1 MSQALRILAVADPAV
16 FVYQEQHEA
25 IFGTF
30 EQAFKTKVEIEIIPF
45 PDYYGRM
52 NDELAAGGNF
62 DIVMIAGHL
71 WLGEQVRKGRLKPL
85 QRDLPE
91 GLLPA
96 IYDELFDQGTRYLAP
111 SFCDGHLFVYRKPYV
126 NRTLSDVVTPDEIIR
141 IAREAPESMYGI
153 ALKAAPSEIF
163 LDVLPYL
170 RVAGVTLFDEKAISD
185 FRTEQA
191 VQALASYCAL
201 QACAPNNTGEFANDE
216 VRNALQDGS
225 VAGAVTW
232 GGQMG
237 FVMDQKAM
245 KNPDELGFAAVKG
258 AWNVTWS
265 FAVNA
270 KSANPE
276 LSEALLTHL
285 CRPEV
290 DRIVGAYAG
299 SPLFASTY
307 EQDEGRYPWYRAHKM
322 LLTDIAE
329 PLPKRDDTGALMA
342 PLYEAFTKAFRG
354 EVTPE
359 EAIHLAYE
367 RMIEVSGKEGL
378 T

>member
-1 MSQALRILAVADPAV
+1 MSEVIRILAVADPAV
-16 FVYQEQHEA
+16 FVYQEQHET
-25 IFGTF
+25 IFGVF
-30 EQAFKTKVEIEIIPF
+30 EEAFNTKVEIAIIPF

-52 NDELAAGGNF
+52 NDELSKGGGY

-71 WLGEQVRKGRLKPL
+71 WLGEQVRKGHLMPL
-85 QRDLPE
+85 QHDLPE
-91 GLLPA
+91 GLLPTV
-96 IYDELFDQGTRYLAP
+96 YEELFDQGTRYLTP
-111 SFCDGHLFVYRKPYV
+111 SFCDGHVFVYRKPYV
-126 NRTLSDVVTPDEIIR
+126 NRTLSDVVSPEEIIR
-141 IAREAPESMYGI
+141 IAHEAPESMDGI

-170 RVAGVTLFDEKAISD
+170 RAAGVTLFDETGIRD

-201 QACAPNNTGEFANDE
+201 QACAPNNTGAFANDE
-216 VRNALQDGS
+216 VRTALQDGS

-232 GGQMG
+232 GGQLG
-237 FVMDQKAM
+237 FVMDPKAM
-245 KNPDELGFAAVKG
+245 KNPEELGFAAVKG

-270 KSANPE
+270 QSANPA
-276 LSEALLTHL
+276 LSDALLAHL

-299 SPLFASTY
+299 SPLFLSTY
-307 EQDEGRYPWYRAHKM
+307 EQDEERYPWYRAHRR

-342 PLYEAFTKAFRG
+342 PLYEAFTNAFTG
-354 EVTPE
+354 NCTPE

-367 RMIEVSGKEGL
+367 RMREALGEEEL
-378 T
+378 A